1 MSLLDKLQAVRDRI
15 VARVRHVNETTETD
29 VLAAG
34 HHVQRVVEVAQRHIA
49 RLRDVLA
56 GPVGHQDSDL
66 SRAIRSQS
74 GHVLEHA
81 DKVGKAVAANAA
93 QVAVVAAHVRSITDA
108 ARDIDRLNAAAR
120 VLSINARIEASR
132 SYGSVVFSTIAN
144 EMQQLSKSIAKANK
158 TVYDLAHTM
167 ASAVPELVR
176 QNQALARVVDEYA
189 VEARARIEAVDR
201 RVDEQ
206 RAAVAT
212 TLAESDSALDEIV
225 KESYAALSDLQF
237 QDVCAQGLLQ
247 IDAWVATLAG
257 EVAAELGIEAEI
269 PPGIHTTVSDD
280 DVEVNRAVAGEVMMF

>member
-1 MSLLDKLQAVRDRI
+1 MSLLDKVQDLRDRI
-15 VARVRHVNETTETD
+15 VARVRHVNHTTETD

-34 HHVQRVVEVAQRHIA
+34 HHVHRVVEVAQRHIE
-49 RLRDVLA
+49 RLRGVLA
-56 GPVGHQDSDL
+56 GPVGHEDSDL

-74 GHVLEHA
+74 DHVLQHT

-93 QVAVVAAHVRSITDA
+93 QVAVVASHVRSITDA

-132 SYGSVVFSTIAN
+132 SHGSAVFSTIAN
-144 EMQQLSKSIAKANK
+144 EMQQLSKAIAKANT
-158 TVYDLAHTM
+158 TVYDLARTM
-167 ASAVPELVR
+167 ESAVPELVR
-176 QNQALARVVDEYA
+176 QNQALAKVIDDYA
-189 VEARARIEAVDR
+189 VEARERIDAVDR

-212 TLAESDSALDEIV
+212 TLGESDVALDEIV

-247 IDAWVATLAG
+247 IDSWVASHAG
-257 EVAAELGIEAEI
+257 EVAAELGLEVAIA
-269 PPGIHTTVSDD
+269 PGVLTTVSDD
-280 DVEVNRAVAGEVMMF
+280 DVEVNRAVAGDVMMF